1 MRKQLTISVLIIVL
15 LLTATFLVILYG
27 TGYRFDLGGGKPDF
41 FGTGLL
47 VATSKP
53 NGAQVF
59 VNGHLT
65 TATDNTL
72 NLTPGTYTIRIFK
85 DGYFPWEKKLK
96 VEKEVVTKADALLF
110 PTAPFLESLTNIGVE
125 NPVLDPS
132 GTRLAFEVASQS
144 ARKNG
149 IYILDLSTRPILTLQ
164 SSYTQIVDDT
174 ADKFSSST
182 FSFSP
187 DGTQLIATTSA
198 QTSYILDSNNF
209 NTIPKDITATLPSVA
224 SDWAKQKS
232 DKDKA
237 RLDALPKQL
246 RTMILENF
254 NVQEWTAD
262 DGKILYEA
270 STSATL
276 PIIIKPRLIGVD
288 TTPEQRQL
296 QKGLT
301 YVYDIK
307 EDKNYLIDVKSPKNL
322 RWFPDTNHLIYVADQ
337 KIQIMD
343 YDNTNLITVYAG
355 PFVDSL
361 VFPWPDG
368 SKLIILTNLGNSSIS
383 PNLYTISLQ

>member
-1 MRKQLTISVLIIVL
+1 MRKQLIFSGLIIVL
-15 LLTATFLVILYG
+15 LLSVTALVILYG
-27 TGYRFDLGGGKPDF
+27 TGYRFNFGGGKPDF

-59 VNGHLT
+59 VDGHLT

-72 NLTPGTYTIRIFK
+72 NLTPGDYTIKIFK
-85 DGYFPWEKKLK
+85 DGYFPWEKRLK
-96 VEKEVVTKADALLF
+96 IKKEVVTKADALLF
-110 PTAPFLESLTNIGVE
+110 PTAPVLESLTNIGVK

-149 IYILDLSTRPILTLQ
+149 IYIMDLSTRPILTLQ
-164 SSYTQIVDDT
+164 SSSTQVVDDT
-174 ADKFSSST
+174 TDKFSDSSY
-182 FSFSP
+182 SFSP

-198 QTSYILDSNNF
+198 QTSYLLDSNSL
-209 NTIPKDITATLPSVA
+209 NTSPRDVTATLSNVA
-224 SDWAKQKS
+224 SDWEKQKA
-232 DKDKA
+232 DKEKA
-237 RLDALPKQL
+237 RLDSLPKAL
-246 RTMILENF
+246 GKMISENF
-254 NVQEWTAD
+254 KIQEWAPD
-262 DGKILYEA
+262 DSKILYEA

-276 PIIIKPRLIGVD
+276 PIIINPRLIGVD

-296 QKGLT
+296 EKGLT

-322 RWFPDTNHLIYVADQ
+322 HWFPDASHLIYVDNS

-343 YDNTNLITVYAG
+343 YDNTNLITIYAG
-355 PFVDSL
+355 PFEDSY

-368 SKLIILTNLGNSSIS
+368 SKLVILTNLGNSGTP